1 MLDIVSNM
9 WVELI
14 RGRVTVPG
22 FLADPRPPQIGMMW
36 LLGGVVLIVMVLGG
50 TYLFSYLLRR
60 VLGGRP
66 APTEDLFSAKP
77 STDNPT
83 AFMAASMQAVIQKL
97 RDQEKELA
105 ALHRRDRERAQQT
118 ERLSEAVTRNMPAGL
133 LLVSSAGLVTSANP
147 AAEVALGIRALSY
160 RRYTEVLGRDT
171 PLAKLLDACLREGR
185 TFRREEIEYTTPEGE
200 TRRLGV
206 TMSPI
211 LNISRRIAGA
221 QTAPRKV
228 TGALCLLADLSELA
242 ALQKQVLM
250 KESLAALG
258 ELSAGIAHEFKNSL
272 ATISGYAQLIRGES
286 DGDIADNAKRI
297 LEQTRALAH
306 VVTEFLK
313 FARPMDLMD
322 EEIAV
327 GSLIDRVIAEVCDV
341 VADVE
346 LSRSGEFENISG
358 DEALLR
364 QALLNLTRNAAEA
377 AAGLSQ
383 RGRVSLQGCIEHNA
397 AQSVQRISV
406 IDNGPGI
413 PIADLSRIFVPFYTT
428 KANGTGLGL
437 AIVQKII
444 VQHGGT
450 VEARNQPQG
459 GAEFIIWLPLS
470 RRTSTG
476 VDSVASSV

>member
-1 MLDIVSNM
+1 MNSR
-9 WVELI
+9 I
-14 RGRVTVPG
+14 RWQRFPV
-22 FLADPRPPQIGMMW
+22 
-36 LLGGVVLIVMVLGG
+36 
-50 TYLFSYLLRR
+50 
-60 VLGGRP
+60 
-66 APTEDLFSAKP
+66 
-77 STDNPT
+77 
-83 AFMAASMQAVIQKL
+83 
-97 RDQEKELA
+97 
-105 ALHRRDRERAQQT
+105 
-118 ERLSEAVTRNMPAGL
+118 
-133 LLVSSAGLVTSANP
+133 
-147 AAEVALGIRALSY
+147 
-160 RRYTEVLGRDT
+160 
-171 PLAKLLDACLREGR
+171 
-185 TFRREEIEYTTPEGE
+185 
-200 TRRLGV
+200 TRRL
-206 TMSPI
+206 SAA
-211 LNISRRIAGA
+211 NRR
-221 QTAPRKV
+221 
-228 TGALCLLADLSELA
+228 
-242 ALQKQVLM
+242 
-250 KESLAALG
+250 
-258 ELSAGIAHEFKNSL
+258 
-272 ATISGYAQLIRGES
+272 
-286 DGDIADNAKRI
+286 GDIADNAKRI

-327 GSLIDRVIAEVCDV
+327 SSLIDRVIAEVCDV

-346 LSRSGEFENISG
+346 LSRSGDFENISG

-377 AAGLSQ
+377 ATGLSQ
-383 RGRVSLQGCIEHNA
+383 RGRVSLQGSIEHTG

-413 PIADLSRIFVPFYTT
+413 PMADLSRIFVPFYTT

-470 RRTSTG
+470 RRTSAG

>member
-9 WVELI
+9 SVELI
-14 RGRVTVPG
+14 RGRVMVAG

-206 TMSPI
+206 TISPI

-221 QTAPRKV
+221 QAPRKV

-250 KESLAALG
+250 KESLAVLG

-272 ATISGYAQLIRGES
+272 ATISGYAQLIRSES

-346 LSRSGEFENISG
+346 LSRSGDFENISG

-383 RGRVSLQGCIEHNA
+383 RGRVSLQGSIEHTA